1 MTEKIIL
8 TNHDEHVQAFRDIDN
23 KRKYAIMDNNNK
35 NVLLRGREEHQALA
49 IGGAL
54 IKTDTEEK
62 LLGVLKRL
70 NPTGQKAFLYI
81 VNKAIKQ
88 NYTTDF
94 FEVDI
99 NELLGILG
107 LARKSD
113 SINRLIEYLDNL
125 KDISFYAK
133 LEIFDR
139 ANKKRSDKPTMA
151 RTGYSSLLTDVD
163 RVTKGRKTI
172 AIRVRL
178 GVWMEYLKET
188 RELGYA
194 QLLTLPID
202 CLRVDT
208 KHFPYSFGVP
218 YYMAVHARRNSRH
231 NRDWEVLTLKEA
243 IKGTEPWEETEKKI
257 KLYGFNHKNGRS
269 FIERFTQ
276 SLEHAETHFNFQ
288 WEWVGK
294 EPETLQ
300 EAREAKIKFRFLEPL
315 KNEKESAKA

>member
-1 MTEKIIL
+1 MGKKIMVPNHTEHINVL
-8 TNHDEHVQAFRDIDN
+8 RDINNRKKYSVVKNDN
-23 KRKYAIMDNNNK
+23 ILIKK
-35 NVLLRGREEHQALA
+35 EPEALA
-49 IGGAL
+49 AGGARVR
-54 IKTDTEEK
+54 TNTEEK
-62 LLGVLKRL
+62 LLDVLKKL
-70 NPTGQKAFLYI
+70 NPTGQKAFFYI

-94 FEVDI
+94 FEVDM

-139 ANKKRSDKPTMA
+139 ANKKRSDKPTMT

-276 SLEHAETHFNFQ
+276 SLEHAETHFKLQ